1 MKIYIYVY
9 MKLKMLNYCQNSNL
23 KFKKKSAYSAYKCH
37 YEKHTVC
44 NLNWKNKWQNLN
56 YV

>member
-1 MKIYIYVY
+1 